1 MSMID
6 VVHLTF
12 GYDGSTENVFEDV
25 SFRLDTDW
33 RTGFTGRNGRGK
45 TTFLNLLLGKYPY
58 QGRIS
63 ARVDFEPFPYPVPDP
78 SQCAWDLAE
87 IFCPGA
93 QAWEL
98 LRETSRLEVPEE
110 ALFRPFDTLS
120 GGEQVKVMLAGLF
133 LRQNGFLLIDEPT
146 NHLDRSGRQAVAD
159 YLRSKKG
166 FILISHDRAFLDR
179 CTDHTLSINRKDITV
194 TKGSFS
200 VWYAEKQRQDERER
214 RENEKLKKDIRRLTE
229 SARRTADWSD
239 KVERTK
245 TGSRNSGLRPD
256 RGYIGHQ
263 AAKMMQRSKAISAR
277 REQAATEKEK
287 LLKNIEYSSSFRLP
301 SLPCRQ
307 ETLLRLEDG
316 AMAYGERVL
325 FEHLNFSVRR
335 GERIAL
341 TGRNGCGKSTLLRI
355 LCGEVEPSAGRLY
368 TAGGLVI
375 SHAAQDASTLCGTLS
390 AYIEQAG
397 MDPTLMR
404 TLLRKFDFPRELFD
418 RPLETY
424 SAGQKKEVLLAR
436 SMCEPAHLYIWDE
449 PLNYIDV
456 IARMQIES
464 LLCENGST
472 AVFVEHDQRFCE
484 QAATREFTL
493 ETQI

>member
-6 VVHLTF
+6 IVHLTF
-12 GYDGSTENVFEDV
+12 GYDGSAENVFEDV

-45 TTFLNLLLGKYPY
+45 TTFFNLLLGKYPY
-58 QGRIS
+58 QGQIN
-63 ARVDFEPFPYPVPDP
+63 ARVDFELFPYPVPDRGL
-78 SQCAWDLAE
+78 CAWDLAP
-87 IFCPGA
+87 IFCPGCEE
-93 QAWEL
+93 WEL
-98 LRETSRLEVPEE
+98 MREAGRLEVPEE
-110 ALFRPFDTLS
+110 ALFRPFETLS
-120 GGEQVKVMLAGLF
+120 GGEQVKLMLAGLF
-133 LRQNGFLLIDEPT
+133 LRKNGFLLIDEPT
-146 NHLDRSGRQAVAD
+146 NHLDLRGRQAVAD
-159 YLRSKKG
+159 YLRTKKG

-194 TKGSFS
+194 TKGNFS
-200 VWYAEKQRQDERER
+200 VWYAEKQRQDERELQQ
-214 RENEKLKKDIRRLTE
+214 NEKLKKDIRRLTE
-229 SARRTADWSD
+229 SARRTANWSD

-245 TGSRNSGLRPD
+245 TGTRNSGLRPD

-263 AAKMMQRSKAISAR
+263 AAKMMQRSKAIGAR
-277 REQAATEKEK
+277 REKAVAEKEK
-287 LLKNIEYSSSFRLP
+287 LLKNIEYTSSFRLP
-301 SLPCRQ
+301 SLPSRQ
-307 ETLLRLEDG
+307 ETLLRLEDA
-316 AMAYGERVL
+316 AMVYGDRVL

-341 TGRNGCGKSTLLRI
+341 TGCNGSGKSTLLKI
-355 LCGEVEPSAGRLY
+355 LRGELAPSAGRLY
-368 TAGGLVI
+368 TASGLVI
-375 SHAAQDASTLCGTLS
+375 SYAAQDASALS
-390 AYIEQAG
+390 GRLEDYVEQSG
-397 MDPTLMR
+397 VDPTLMR

-456 IARMQIES
+456 IARMQIET
-464 LLCENGST
+464 LLRENGST

-484 QAATREFTL
+484 QTATREFAL
-493 ETQI
+493 

>member
-6 VVHLTF
+6 VSHLTF
-12 GYDGSTENVFEDV
+12 GYDGSAENVFEDV

-58 QGRIS
+58 QGQIRS
-63 ARVDFEPFPYPVPDP
+63 AVEFEPFPYELPDR

-87 IFCPGA
+87 NFCPGA
-93 QAWEL
+93 EAWEL

-133 LRQNGFLLIDEPT
+133 LRPNGFLLIDEPT
-146 NHLDRSGRQAVAD
+146 NHLDLRGRQAVAD

-179 CTDHTLSINRKDITV
+179 CTDHTLSINRKDIVV
-194 TKGSFS
+194 TKGNFS

-214 RENEKLKKDIRRLTE
+214 RENEKLKKDIRRLAE

-245 TGSRNSGLRPD
+245 TGTRNSGLRPD

-263 AAKMMQRSKAISAR
+263 AAKMMQRSKAIGVR
-277 REQAATEKEK
+277 REQAAQDKAK
-287 LLKNIEYSSSFRLP
+287 LLKNIEYTSSFRLP
-301 SLPCRQ
+301 SLSCRQ
-307 ETLLRLEDG
+307 ETLLRLED
-316 AMAYGERVL
+316 AAVIYGDRVL
-325 FEHLNFSVRR
+325 FEHLNFSIRR
-335 GERIAL
+335 GERVAL
-341 TGRNGCGKSTLLRI
+341 TGRNGSGKSTLLRI
-355 LCGEVEPSAGRLY
+355 LCGEQQPDSGRLY
-368 TAGGLVI
+368 TASGLVI
-375 SHAAQDASTLCGTLS
+375 SHAGQDASSLS
-390 AYIEQAG
+390 GRLEDYIDQSG
-397 MDPTLMR
+397 VDPTLLR

-424 SAGQKKEVLLAR
+424 SAGQKKEVILAR

-464 LLCENGST
+464 LLRENGST
-472 AVFVEHDQRFCE
+472 AIFVEHDQRFCE
-484 QAATREFTL
+484 QAATREFSL
-493 ETQI
+493 D

>member
-6 VVHLTF
+6 IVHLTF
-12 GYDGSTENVFEDV
+12 GYDGSAENVFEDV

-45 TTFLNLLLGKYPY
+45 TTFFNLLLGKYPY
-58 QGRIS
+58 QGQIS
-63 ARVDFEPFPYPVPDP
+63 ARVDFELFPYPVPDRGL
-78 SQCAWDLAE
+78 CAWDLAP
-87 IFCPGA
+87 IFCPGCEE
-93 QAWEL
+93 WEL
-98 LRETSRLEVPEE
+98 MREAGRLEVPEE
-110 ALFRPFDTLS
+110 ALFRPFETLS
-120 GGEQVKVMLAGLF
+120 GGEQVKLMLAGLF
-133 LRQNGFLLIDEPT
+133 LRKNGFLLIDEPT
-146 NHLDRSGRQAVAD
+146 NHLDLRGRQAVAD
-159 YLRSKKG
+159 YLRTKKG

-194 TKGSFS
+194 TKGNFS
-200 VWYAEKQRQDERER
+200 VWYAEKRRQDERELQQ
-214 RENEKLKKDIRRLTE
+214 NEKLKKDIRRLTE
-229 SARRTADWSD
+229 SARRTANWSD

-245 TGSRNSGLRPD
+245 TGTRNSGLRPD

-263 AAKMMQRSKAISAR
+263 AAKMMQRSKAIGAR
-277 REQAATEKEK
+277 REKAAEEKEK
-287 LLKNIEYSSSFRLP
+287 LLKNIEYTSSFRLP
-301 SLPCRQ
+301 SLPSRQ
-307 ETLLRLEDG
+307 ETLLRLEDA
-316 AMAYGERVL
+316 AMVYGDRVL

-341 TGRNGCGKSTLLRI
+341 TGCNGSGKSTLLKI
-355 LCGEVEPSAGRLY
+355 LCGELAPSAGRLY
-368 TAGGLVI
+368 TASGLVI
-375 SHAAQDASTLCGTLS
+375 SYAAQDASALS
-390 AYIEQAG
+390 GRLEDYVEQAG
-397 MDPTLMR
+397 VDPTLMR

-456 IARMQIES
+456 IARMQIEA
-464 LLCENGST
+464 LLRENGST

-484 QAATREFTL
+484 QAATREFAL
-493 ETQI
+493 